1 MPNICVSGSGQHWFR
16 QWLVTYSAPSH
27 YLNQCWVIINWILRN
42 KLQRNFNQSM
52 KFSFTSMHL
61 KMSPATWRP
70 FCSGEDELSVAQ
82 RVFFQVLS
90 CWDRVTRIS
99 RWRHQMDTF
108 SALRALCEGNPP
120 VIDGFPSERPV
131 TRSFDVFLDLR
142 LNKRLSKQSM
152 RRWFETPPR
161 SLWRPCNGVRNQDRH
176 WYR

>member
-82 RVFFQVLS
+82 RVFFQGIVMLRPS
-90 CWDRVTRIS
+90 DAYITVTSSNGHIFRVMGPLWGESTCH
-99 RWRHQMDTF
+99 RWIPIRKASDAELWCF
-108 SALRALCEGNPP
+108 LRSA
-120 VIDGFPSERPV
+120 
-131 TRSFDVFLDLR
+131 
-142 LNKRLSKQSM
+142 SKQTA
-152 RRWFETPPR
+152 E
-161 SLWRPCNGVRNQDRH
+161 
-176 WYR
+176 